1 MHKMFFAQNVSIVG
15 NTCSLWEITDPCY
28 KYDNISLDTS
38 AYSDSREIRFSIDGT
53 KLYLT
58 SSTSPYKQSIIQYN
72 LSSAWD
78 LSTAT
83 YYQSKSL
90 VSHGIY
96 MTGLDFSLDGTMLFV
111 VHRDYSGGVQFSVLY
126 KYIMSTA
133 WDITT
138 ATYDSASPIL
148 TGNFAWSLNIRNDG
162 YSVYT
167 QVPNDNRV
175 YEHQL
180 TTAYDVTTL
189 VYSGNS
195 LLDSSFLGIY
205 MKDDGTRI
213 YGGYLKQYNLATPFD
228 LSTASLSNTYSETL
242 GGGGL
247 HFKPDGSMFFMGTL
261 YAQAIHQFS
270 YGS

>member
-1 MHKMFFAQNVSIVG
+1 MFFAQNVSITG
-15 NTCSLWEITDPCY
+15 DICSLWEITDPCY
-28 KYDNISLDTS
+28 RYDNVSLDTS
-38 AYSDSREIRFSIDGT
+38 TYSGSREIRFSVDGT

-58 SSTSPYKQSIIQYN
+58 SSMSPYTQSVIQYN

-78 LSTAT
+78 LSTAA

-90 VSHGIY
+90 VPHGSY
-96 MTGLDFSLDGTMLFV
+96 ATGFDFSTDGTMLFV
-111 VHRDYSGGVQFSVLY
+111 MHRENSGLTQFSIVY
-126 KYIMSTA
+126 KYILTTA
-133 WDITT
+133 WNINTIT
-138 ATYDSASPIL
+138 YNSSSPIL
-148 TGNFAWSLNIRNDG
+148 YGDFAWSLNMRNEGYSIYTQSPNDG
-162 YSVYT
+162 C
-167 QVPNDNRV
+167 V

-195 LLDSSFLGIY
+195 LLDSSFQGIY

-228 LSTASLSNTYSETL
+228 LSTASLSNTYSGAW
-242 GGGGL
+242 GGGGGGGV
-247 HFKPDGSMFFMGTL
+247 HFKPDGSMFFMGAPYT
-261 YAQAIHQFS
+261 QAIHQFS